1 MASTAIYVR
10 ALPSAPSPTEA
21 RAACLCLHKPGMEAD
36 GETLACLYCPGFF
49 ENTGIL
55 IDLER
60 EEWGRKGRDGLF
72 VHISLSWG
80 SDREE
85 PSMVLVYR
93 VY

>member
-1 MASTAIYVR
+1 M
-10 ALPSAPSPTEA
+10 
-21 RAACLCLHKPGMEAD
+21 
-36 GETLACLYCPGFF
+36 ACLYCPGFF